1 MNRFTGSSPIQKI
14 KFTHINIPDTLQESI
29 SDYLDKSNLH
39 FFISVD
45 PGYNTAL
52 SCFHE
57 DGIELL
63 KFSIPGRLNEV
74 EKLYVGQVTFED
86 AIYQISENVAYSE
99 DVLMI
104 IENVAIWG
112 GAAAG
117 GKANAGGI
125 SAQSEVSSA
134 RGDLLKLARLIGVY
148 AGMCFTYNFQCN
160 LVPAVNWKGQL
171 SKRAT
176 KTWVEMDLQQE
187 LSITDHEIDSLGIGL
202 SLIQKWKD
210 CK

>member
-1 MNRFTGSSPIQKI
+1 MNKFTGSSPIQKI
-14 KFTHINIPDTLQESI
+14 KSIHINIPNTLQESI
-29 SDYLDKSNLH
+29 DDYLDKSNLYY
-39 FFISVD
+39 FVSVD
-45 PGYNTAL
+45 PGYHTAL

-57 DGIELL
+57 NGIEVL
-63 KFSIPGRLNEV
+63 KFSIPERLNEI

-86 AIYQISENVAYSE
+86 AICYISDNMTYSE

-104 IENVAIWG
+104 IENVAVWG

-125 SAQSEVSSA
+125 SLQSEVSSA

-148 AGMCFTYNFQCN
+148 AGMCFTYNYQCN

-176 KTWVEMDLQQE
+176 KTWVEMDLEQQ
-187 LSITDHEIDSLGIGL
+187 LNITDHEIDSLGIGL

>member
-1 MNRFTGSSPIQKI
+1 MNRSFNVCQKI
-14 KFTHINIPDTLQESI
+14 KCTHIDTPDTLQESI
-29 SDYLDKSNLH
+29 NDYLDKSNLDY
-39 FFISVD
+39 FISVD

-52 SCFHE
+52 SCFYE
-57 DGIELL
+57 DGIKIF

-74 EKLYVGQVTFED
+74 EKLYVGQVTYED
-86 AIYQISENVAYSE
+86 ALYQIAENLGTSE

-104 IENVAIWG
+104 IENVAVWG

-125 SAQSEVSSA
+125 SLQSEVSSA

-148 AGMCFTYNFQCN
+148 AGVCFTYNFQCN

-176 KTWVEMDLQQE
+176 KTWVEMDLEQK
-187 LSITDHEIDSLGIGL
+187 LNITDHEIDSLGIGL